1 MKLQGEE
8 LPEGGREGGNMV
20 RQCFNDQSL
29 WLNKYSFV
37 FSKNYGLNSEKYY

>member
-8 LPEGGREGGNMV
+8 LPEGGREGGREGNMV

-29 WLNKYSFV
+29 WLNNYSFV
-37 FSKNYGLNSEKYY
+37 F